1 MNFPKRKSHLVFN
14 KIEDQIVIIDFD
26 SEKQF
31 HQLNETASFIWNFC
45 DGKHELLQIED
56 LLFEEYETSK
66 ENIKTDLQKIL
77 NDFKENGL
85 LDC

>member
-31 HQLNETASFIWNFC
+31 HQLNETAAFIWNYC
-45 DGKHELLQIED
+45 DGKHDIVQIEN
-56 LLFEEYETSK
+56 LLFETYDTSK
-66 ENIKTDLQKIL
+66 ENIKNDLQNIL
-77 NDFKENGL
+77 KEFKDSGL